1 VSEHGQATLTSGV
14 HRAQAVRM
22 DRLPFLFCALAAG
35 AVPSVA
41 AASPAATTTASNALV
56 VVVEAPRGLLDPR
69 GLRRVLGARLERPC
83 LSLLDEGAPEA
94 AGVLSV
100 VLDARGRGRIEL
112 RPRGGVASYVSVQRP
127 RRAARAGG
135 WLAQTARQL
144 VDAAMSTPGRRYALC
159 REVLDPW
166 PPTSVEAARAA
177 RLELPSEVLDPFAD
191 AALQTGAARAHEP
204 GPRVM
209 SEVLDPWSGYHP
221 NAQASERAE
230 RLSRP
235 RPGAGRPRRR

>member
-1 VSEHGQATLTSGV
+1 
-14 HRAQAVRM
+14 M
-22 DRLPFLFCALAAG
+22 DRLPFLLCVLAA

-41 AASPAATTTASNALV
+41 AASPAAPTPASNALV

-69 GLRRVLGARLERPC
+69 GVRRVLGVRLGRPC

-94 AGVLSV
+94 AAVLSV

-112 RPRGGVASYVSVQRP
+112 RPRGGVASYVSVRRP
-127 RRAARAGG
+127 RRAGRSGG

-191 AALQTGAARAHEP
+191 SPLQTAPRAHEP

-221 NAQASERAE
+221 NARASERAE

-235 RPGAGRPRRR
+235 RPEASRPRRR